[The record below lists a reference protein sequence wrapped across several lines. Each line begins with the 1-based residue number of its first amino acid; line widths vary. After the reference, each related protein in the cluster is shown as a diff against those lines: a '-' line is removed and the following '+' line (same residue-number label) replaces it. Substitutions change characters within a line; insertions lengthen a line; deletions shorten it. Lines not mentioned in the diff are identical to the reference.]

1 MGSLGWPEI
10 MVILVI
16 ALIIFGPRKLPQLG
30 KTLGKAM
37 GEFRRATNDLKN
49 TLEVEVSRE
58 EEKLSSGDRRKAE
71 DTYSRPNLKREA
83 ETKEDPPAWD
93 KKHEPDEKSSP
104 APAEPTAGQPE
115 SDIPDQASPAEP
127 ETVAVEEAAEP
138 DLKVE

>member
-30 KTLGKAM
+30 KTLGKAL

-71 DTYSRPNLKREA
+71 DAYSRPTSSGRPRPRKILRPGTRSTSPTRNPALRLPNQLPVSPKATFPTRPLQPNRKPLRLKKRPNR
-83 ETKEDPPAWD
+83 T
-93 KKHEPDEKSSP
+93 
-104 APAEPTAGQPE
+104 
-115 SDIPDQASPAEP
+115 
-127 ETVAVEEAAEP
+127 
-138 DLKVE
+138 